1 MEINISYFPPKDT
14 DKNLGGG
21 YVTSGVLKTRF
32 TVLKSAKT
40 ESGIFV
46 ALPSRK
52 KDDGTYEN
60 FVEVPSSEARHNL
73 DQAVLQKMAN
83 ADVSVTGAT
92 TTSAPRNDTAPQ
104 ETVAPKR
111 VVKAAGA
118 NIPKVP
124 F

>member
-1 MEINISYFPPKDT
+1 VYFAPKDG

-21 YVTSGVLKTRF
+21 YVTSGVLKSRF

-83 ADVSVTGAT
+83 AGVSVSGANT
-92 TTSAPRNDTAPQ
+92 APRNDAAPQ
-104 ETVAPKR
+104 ETVAPKK

-118 NIPKVP
+118 NIPKIP